1 MGVADIPQLIDLLN
15 PQADIAGYLVILRQF
30 LKSIPDASV
39 SLNDIINIKYSAMLV
54 EWQNLLTKK
63 LEPCPVSKEVRT
75 THRDVLWLRH

>member
-54 EWQNLLTKK
+54 E
-63 LEPCPVSKEVRT
+63 
-75 THRDVLWLRH
+75 